1 MSTVLKALQKVEELH
16 RQQGLSAGDLE
27 PFADSPGGRS
37 RRRMSTVWLVAGLL
51 TCGIAGAGVWH
62 GANRDIELVPTVGSE
77 GSGGGGLKPV
87 SGEPVAVALAPALN
101 SPPMVRSDEQ
111 GEKDSRGLGG
121 QEVPPMVQP
130 PPARETAGKTARPP
144 AKGVEKTSPPRR
156 TPVLQPRFVVS
167 GIAFQDD
174 RTVRFAIVNDVA
186 LGEGETIQGAVVE
199 EIFEDRVRFARKG
212 TAFEVALSKRK
223 R

>member
-37 RRRMSTVWLVAGLL
+37 PRRVSGVWLVAGLL
-51 TCGIAGAGVWH
+51 TCGIAGAGLWY
-62 GANRDIELVPTVGSE
+62 GAIRDIELVPAI
-77 GSGGGGLKPV
+77 GSGHSDGGGLKPV
-87 SGEPVAVALAPALN
+87 SAEPVAVASVRTGN
-101 SPPMVRSDEQ
+101 SPSIVRSDEQ
-111 GEKDSRGLGG
+111 LERNSRRLGG
-121 QEVPPMVQP
+121 QEVPPVVQA
-130 PPARETAGKTARPP
+130 PPAPEATGITARPP

-156 TPVLQPRFVVS
+156 TPALQPRFVVS
-167 GIAFQDD
+167 GIAYQDD